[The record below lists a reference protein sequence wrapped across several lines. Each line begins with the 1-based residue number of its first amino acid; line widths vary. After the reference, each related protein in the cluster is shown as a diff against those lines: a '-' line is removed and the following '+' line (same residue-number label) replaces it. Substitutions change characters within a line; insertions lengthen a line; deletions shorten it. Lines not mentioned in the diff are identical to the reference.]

1 MDDFIDRQAFIEDV
15 KTEIMNLYLD
25 GMKGTPRPR
34 DELYDLIDRINEQ
47 PAVDAVE
54 VVRCKDCKH
63 WIFTGEGR
71 GDCTN
76 GRFHLDGHADP
87 TMEMSDFCSLGE
99 RRTNNG

>member
-1 MDDFIDRQAFIEDV
+1 MA
-15 KTEIMNLYLD
+15 N
-25 GMKGTPRPR
+25 
-34 DELYDLIDRINEQ
+34 DLISRDAVLNLATYLWDEYLGTIPCVPCEDIEKL
-47 PAVDAVE
+47 PAVD
-54 VVRCKDCKH
+54 VVPCKECKH
-63 WIFTGEGR
+63 WVFTGEGR